1 VLNLNEITFSKRRS
15 SLIVKCLE
23 IPHYEYLSRWQPYT
37 RTKSIAMNK
46 IIPLGFLS
54 IILTGCKLRNENQTA
69 KEKQIERE
77 IL

>member
-1 VLNLNEITFSKRRS
+1 
-15 SLIVKCLE
+15 
-23 IPHYEYLSRWQPYT
+23 
-37 RTKSIAMNK
+37 MNK

-77 IL
+77 ILEII